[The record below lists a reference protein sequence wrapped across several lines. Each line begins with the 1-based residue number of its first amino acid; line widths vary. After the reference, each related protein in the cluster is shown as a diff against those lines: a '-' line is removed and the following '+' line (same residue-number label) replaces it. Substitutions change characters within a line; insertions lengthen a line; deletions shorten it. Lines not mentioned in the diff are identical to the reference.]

1 VLVKQH
7 VGDRSEVKML
17 QPFPPILQ
25 PFPPILL
32 AEEFNIKDSTTHL
45 QEQYKTTGRAL
56 RCVASSTHSIG
67 SALMEPMHSDT
78 VMRDE
83 LRPV

>member
-32 AEEFNIKDSTTHL
+32 AEEFNIKDSTTH
-45 QEQYKTTGRAL
+45 
-56 RCVASSTHSIG
+56 
-67 SALMEPMHSDT
+67 
-78 VMRDE
+78 
-83 LRPV
+83 